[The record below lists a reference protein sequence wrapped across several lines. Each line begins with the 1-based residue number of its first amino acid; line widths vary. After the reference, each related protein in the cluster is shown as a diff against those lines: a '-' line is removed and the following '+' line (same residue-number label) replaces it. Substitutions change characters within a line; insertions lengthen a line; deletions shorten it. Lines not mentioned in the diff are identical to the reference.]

1 MGGAKINYVEAGFP
15 YIDAGATA
23 TDTLDGDV
31 TQYIWTDGDTV
42 DSKEAFY
49 QANSCQQIYNMN
61 MKARNGEYFITVELQ
76 LDSGL
81 STASYKRMP
90 VHCFFSGSKGYTYHI
105 HRAGEPAKCEKHGM
119 IRMVRTLPTYMPIM
133 KYVKTIYGKDFVKM
147 IGNLDDYVCTI
158 PERRTLLNP
167 YLHRKNRKF
176 VPVADA
182 EQGKF
187 IIVFN
192 VEDKAGNKANHV
204 YRTVI
209 VKDTLPP
216 VITLHLKNKL
226 VHTSGTTLGANGKNA
241 RGTTG
246 AYGGFGNPYM
256 QDGKFMAET
265 STTNGW
271 LIGAVASAVAGV
283 ALLGFSARKSTVAS
297 VPV

>member
-1 MGGAKINYVEAGFP
+1 
-15 YIDAGATA
+15 
-23 TDTLDGDV
+23 
-31 TQYIWTDGDTV
+31 
-42 DSKEAFY
+42 
-49 QANSCQQIYNMN
+49 
-61 MKARNGEYFITVELQ
+61 
-76 LDSGL
+76 
-81 STASYKRMP
+81 
-90 VHCFFSGSKGYTYHI
+90 
-105 HRAGEPAKCEKHGM
+105 
-119 IRMVRTLPTYMPIM
+119 
-133 KYVKTIYGKDFVKM
+133 M

-226 VHTSGTTLGANGKNA
+226 VHTSGTTLGANGQYSPKDHGINHKMIGGAKGRISPLSGTPPPTPRVPTA
-241 RGTTG
+241 RTPVAPPVPT
-246 AYGGFGNPYM
+246 
-256 QDGKFMAET
+256 
-265 STTNGW
+265 
-271 LIGAVASAVAGV
+271 VASATLICRTASSWPKSPPPTAGS
-283 ALLGFSARKSTVAS
+283 SA
-297 VPV
+297 

>member
-1 MGGAKINYVEAGFP
+1 MG
-15 YIDAGATA
+15 
-23 TDTLDGDV
+23 
-31 TQYIWTDGDTV
+31 
-42 DSKEAFY
+42 
-49 QANSCQQIYNMN
+49 
-61 MKARNGEYFITVELQ
+61 
-76 LDSGL
+76 
-81 STASYKRMP
+81 
-90 VHCFFSGSKGYTYHI
+90 
-105 HRAGEPAKCEKHGM
+105 PAKCEKHGM

-216 VITLHLKNKL
+216 SSPSTSRTSSSTLPAPPSAP
-226 VHTSGTTLGANGKNA
+226 TASTPPRTTASTPRAPTA
-241 RGTTG
+241 RTPVAPPVPT
-246 AYGGFGNPYM
+246 A
-256 QDGKFMAET
+256 
-265 STTNGW
+265 
-271 LIGAVASAVAGV
+271 ASATLTCRTASSWPKPPPPTAGSSAPWLPPLP
-283 ALLGFSARKSTVAS
+283 ALPSSASPPASPPWLPFPSKYRPEPSASTGHAS
-297 VPV
+297 CLAQMKAIYVL